1 MATIRDTLS
10 ILADLLRTSVV
21 PSGPHGPETQ
31 PYQMCADIKLAGE
44 LLDFTPRVSLVSGMA
59 RLLQALSE
67 SRAAADA
74 PLAPI
79 GLNG

>member
-1 MATIRDTLS
+1 
-10 ILADLLRTSVV
+10 
-21 PSGPHGPETQ
+21 
-31 PYQMCADIKLAGE
+31 MCADIKLAGE

-74 PLAPI
+74 SLSAV